1 MKIVIPMAG
10 RGSRFEKAGFT
21 DPKPLIDV
29 KGKPM
34 IQRVIE
40 NIALPAEYIFL
51 VLQEHLEKYELAR
64 LLPEFCGDNKCT
76 IVPVDSVTEGAAC
89 TVLLAKDL
97 INNNEELLLANSDQ
111 LVNCSR
117 SWNPKEFLQTMR
129 VLNADGGILT
139 FEATESKWSFAKLD
153 EIGRVTEVAEK
164 KPISTHATVGIYYFK
179 SGRLFVTGAEKMI
192 EKNIRTNNEFYV
204 CPVYNELIAMNKLI
218 LSHPVSK
225 MCGIG
230 TPEDLEI
237 YLKA

>member
-10 RGSRFEKAGFT
+10 RGSRFERAGFT
-21 DPKPLIDV
+21 NPKPLIDV

-40 NIALPAEYIFL
+40 NIGVSGEYIFL
-51 VLQEHLEKYELAR
+51 ALKEHVEKYELGR

-76 IVPVDSVTEGAAC
+76 IVEVNSVTEGAAC
-89 TVLLAKDL
+89 TVLLAKNL

-111 LVNCSR
+111 LVICNR
-117 SWNPKEFLQTMR
+117 SWNQKEFLQTMHA
-129 VLNADGGILT
+129 LNADGGILT

-153 EIGRVTEVAEK
+153 EVGRVTEVAEK
-164 KPISTHATVGIYYFK
+164 KPISNHATVGIYYFK
-179 SGRLFVTGAEKMI
+179 SGKLFVTGAEKMI

-230 TPEDLEI
+230 TPEDLEL